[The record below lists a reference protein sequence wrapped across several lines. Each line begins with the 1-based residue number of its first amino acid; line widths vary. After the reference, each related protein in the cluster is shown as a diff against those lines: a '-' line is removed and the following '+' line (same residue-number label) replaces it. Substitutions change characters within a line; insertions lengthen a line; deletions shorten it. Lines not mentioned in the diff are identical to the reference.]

1 MTQAVPRPAAGP
13 EAPDGGAVAS
23 AGRHE
28 DQASRL
34 RALVRAL
41 DPEREAPP
49 ARTKTEAR
57 TPSEQRPRKG
67 PRERAA
73 PVIAIA
79 SGKGGVGK
87 TSTSVNLAIALASLG
102 KKTTLLD
109 ADLGLANADV
119 LCGMLPSTRL
129 EHSLVRGSRQTL
141 DQIALTAP
149 GGFRL
154 VPGSVGV
161 ARMANLPRAA
171 RDSLI
176 DRLIEIEQTSD
187 LVLIDTSA
195 GIHDSVTSMIR
206 ASDLCLVVATPEPTS
221 IADAYALI
229 KCVVQPAREKKL
241 EPPRIGLI
249 VNQAGLR
256 EADNVHTRVAGV
268 CRRFLSYDLGLVG
281 SIRKDRRVSAAV
293 KRRKPFMI
301 SSPHSG
307 VSRDIMRLA
316 KSLRDWSE
324 QGAKGVNGSA

>member
-1 MTQAVPRPAAGP
+1 MTQAVPRPAAGH
-13 EAPDGGAVAS
+13 EAPDVGAHPP
-23 AGRHE
+23 AGRQE

-34 RALVRAL
+34 RAMVRAL
-41 DPEREAPP
+41 DPDREPP
-49 ARTKTEAR
+49 RARAESRDEK
-57 TPSEQRPRKG
+57 PKKG
-67 PRERAA
+67 PRRRAA

-87 TSTSVNLAIALASLG
+87 TSTSVNLAIALAGLG

-129 EHSLVRGSRQTL
+129 EHSLVNGSRQSL

-176 DRLIEIEQTSD
+176 DRLIEIEETSD

-195 GIHDSVTSMIR
+195 GIHDSVTSMMW
-206 ASDLCLVVATPEPTS
+206 AADLCLVVATPEPTS

-229 KCVVQPAREKKL
+229 KCVVQPAREKRR
-241 EPPRIGLI
+241 EPPKIALI
-249 VNQAGLR
+249 VNQAGTR
-256 EADNVHTRVAGV
+256 EADEVHARVAGV
-268 CRRFLSYDLGLVG
+268 CRRFLSYDLPMLG
-281 SIRKDRRVSAAV
+281 SIRKDRKASAAV

-301 SSPHSG
+301 SAPRSG
-307 VSRDIMRLA
+307 LSRDVARLA

-324 QGAKGVNGSA
+324 QGRASA